1 MLFCKFF
8 FYGDNPRG
16 GAFSLMNANLT
27 TVSVFPSWRPSF
39 IFGFILKRWSVD
51 EPELSTIASDV
62 GNKQR
67 IKSWNK
73 VLADSLFF
81 STNYL
86 REQMMNSLWTEFF
99 SCNSAFIS
107 QENLY
112 ESLYSSSSYSTSSS
126 ILSAN

>member
-16 GAFSLMNANLT
+16 GAFSLMKANLT
-27 TVSVFPSWRPSF
+27 TVPVFPSWRPYF

-86 REQMMNSLWTEFF
+86 RKQMMNSLWAEFS
-99 SCNSAFIS
+99 SCNSTFIS
-107 QENLY
+107 QENLC
-112 ESLYSSSSYSTSSS
+112 ECLYSSSSYSTSSP
-126 ILSAN
+126 IMSAN

>member
-51 EPELSTIASDV
+51 EPKLSTIASDV

-86 REQMMNSLWTEFF
+86 REQMMNSLWTEFC